1 MLKTLWNALSSQA
14 GVANA
19 FVVAAVDALAT
30 KGTFSVAIPS
40 GSVVTALAAC
50 KDRLEFDNVH
60 VFFTNDKVC
69 LLIYDFMSVSEH
81 SLNQTAS
88 LLSKPSLR

>member
-1 MLKTLWNALSSQA
+1 M
-14 GVANA
+14 
-19 FVVAAVDALAT
+19 VAAVDALAT

-60 VFFTNDKVC
+60 VFFTNDKVRA
-69 LLIYDFMSVSEH
+69 
-81 SLNQTAS
+81 QTVQTPHVHESAHGTKRR
-88 LLSKPSLR
+88 LC